1 MGEREAKL
9 NVTKALASKG
19 WVEDEVSGDWP
30 CREGQYADSKGDAVD
45 GKGHKTTG
53 SYPVHEPGHAGVGHH
68 ERNHESQGEHAPLIP
83 GDLRHSDGVLALAH
97 QRFQKRVPG
106 RDHHGW
112 HGQEER
118 EFEGGGPRYSG
129 QLSGSNRRHGARC
142 SWKYG

>member
-53 SYPVHEPGHAGVGHH
+53 SYPVHEPGHAGVGHEGVAEVH
-68 ERNHESQGEHAPLIP
+68 HRRRLNDLDAAAAP
-83 GDLRHSDGVLALAH
+83 
-97 QRFQKRVPG
+97 
-106 RDHHGW
+106 
-112 HGQEER
+112 
-118 EFEGGGPRYSG
+118 
-129 QLSGSNRRHGARC
+129 
-142 SWKYG
+142 